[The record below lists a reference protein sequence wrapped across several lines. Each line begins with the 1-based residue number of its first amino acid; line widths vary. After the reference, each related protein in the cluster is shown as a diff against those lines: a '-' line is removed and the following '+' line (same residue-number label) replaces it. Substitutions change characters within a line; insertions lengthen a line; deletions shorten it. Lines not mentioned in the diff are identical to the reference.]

1 MTTAQ
6 PETAQP
12 ETARPGTTV
21 RPETAQPDRRE
32 RRKRETRDRILT
44 AAIDLIVERGY
55 EATTY
60 DLIAERADLGRQ
72 TVFNHFP
79 RKEDLVTAWV
89 QARRDRLDALAADTA
104 ADPDRPPLLRLT
116 ELFES
121 MADFD
126 DRERAVARALYTA
139 GVLVRG
145 FLPGAPP
152 PPALA
157 TLLTLARDAGRL
169 APDLD
174 VAVAAEMLF
183 DSYIGT
189 LQRWL
194 EGADDG
200 FPLARMLRTKAELA
214 VRGFAA
220 TP

>member
-1 MTTAQ
+1 MTT
-6 PETAQP
+6 
-12 ETARPGTTV
+12 
-21 RPETAQPDRRE
+21 TAQPDRRE

-44 AAIDLIVERGY
+44 SAVDLIVERGY

-79 RKEDLVTAWV
+79 RKEDFVAAWV
-89 QARRDRLDALAADTA
+89 QARRDRLDALAADPA
-104 ADPDRPPLLRLT
+104 SPDLPPLLRLA

-126 DRERAVARALYTA
+126 DRERAVARALYA
-139 GVLVRG
+139 AKVLVRG

-152 PPALA
+152 PPALV
-157 TLLTLARDAGRL
+157 TLLTLARDAGEL
-169 APDLD
+169 APGLD
-174 VAVAAEMLF
+174 VAAATEMLF
-183 DSYIGT
+183 DSYVGT

-194 EGADDG
+194 EGPDDG
-200 FPLARMLRTKAELA
+200 FSLPQRLRAKADLA